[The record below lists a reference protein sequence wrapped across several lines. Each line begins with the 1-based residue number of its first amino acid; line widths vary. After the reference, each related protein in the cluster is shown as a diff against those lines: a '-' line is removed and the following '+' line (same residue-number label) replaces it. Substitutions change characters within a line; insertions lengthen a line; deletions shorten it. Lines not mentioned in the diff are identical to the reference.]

1 MPPHHPTRLASGS
14 RRFHY
19 AWITVAVASMICMI
33 ISPVRFAISMLV
45 PYLQSPQGFGWSYF
59 EISIAFALQWVAT
72 ALISPLVGWLG
83 DQYGVRRIMLL
94 GAGVFIVGMVFTGSM
109 TRLWQFYLFFG
120 ILLAVPMTIC
130 QVSLV
135 AGVAVWFRTHMGMA
149 MGIMQA
155 VQGLGT
161 VVAIPLVSVLLAHFG
176 LAWTFWGPGLVG
188 GVLLLLLIRLFY
200 NEPAQIGLRPLG
212 ASSNEPIQ
220 RLHQGSVAQIRARI
234 FLRQAQRTGAFWNLI
249 GIHFWGCVGHNSL
262 LLFLPTIAMA
272 RGLTPSVAAGVYAT
286 LNASSLLTRF
296 AVPILAD
303 SIGSKKVM
311 AYCFSLQTF
320 PILLLFFAQEAWIFF
335 LFAILFGIGVGGEVP
350 IFPVISR
357 QYYGY
362 APMSTLYG
370 WQNIGNGV
378 GMALGPA
385 LGGLIWTQTGDDIGI
400 LALSFV
406 ASLTGVLSIL
416 VLPSTSRCLLPR
428 WEEQLPPEARSGE
441 MTSSSSC
448 ADRGLAQMCF
458 EEGQRFRP

>member
-1 MPPHHPTRLASGS
+1 MSRLQRFPWGAPPEPSTRPANGS
-14 RRFHY
+14 RRLHY
-19 AWITVAVASMICMI
+19 AWVTVAVASLICMI
-33 ISPVRFAISMLV
+33 TSPVRFAISMLV

-59 EISIAFALQWVAT
+59 EISIAFGLQWLAT

-83 DQYGVRRIMLL
+83 DRFGVRRTMFL
-94 GAGVFIVGMVFTGSM
+94 GAGVFIVGMVLTGSM
-109 TRLWQFYLFFG
+109 TRLWQFYLSFG
-120 ILLAVPMTIC
+120 ILLAIPMTIC

-135 AGVAVWFRTHMGMA
+135 AGVAVWFRTHMGVA

-161 VVAIPLVSVLLAHFG
+161 VVAIPLVSVLFAHFG

-188 GVLLLLLIRLFY
+188 GVLLLLLIRLFH

-212 ASSNEPIQ
+212 ASPDEPVQ
-220 RLHQGSVAQIRARI
+220 RLHEGPVAQIRARV

-272 RGLTPSVAAGVYAT
+272 HGLAPALAAGVYAA

-296 AVPILAD
+296 AVPVVAD
-303 SIGSKKVM
+303 RIGSKKVM
-311 AYCFSLQTF
+311 ACCFSMQTF
-320 PILLLFFAQEAWIFF
+320 PILLLFFAQDAWTFF

-350 IFPVISR
+350 IFPVINR
-357 QYYGY
+357 QYYGH
-362 APMSTLYG
+362 APMGSLYG

-378 GMALGPA
+378 GMALGPV
-385 LGGLIWTQTGDDIGI
+385 LGGLIWTQTGDYTGV
-400 LALSFV
+400 LVLSFG
-406 ASLTGVLSIL
+406 ASLTGVLSVFI
-416 VLPSTSRCLLPR
+416 LPSTSCCLLPR

-441 MTSSSSC
+441 VRH
-448 ADRGLAQMCF
+448 A
-458 EEGQRFRP
+458 EN

>member
-1 MPPHHPTRLASGS
+1 MPRLQRFTRGMLLQHPMRLASGS
-14 RRFHY
+14 RRPHY
-19 AWITVAVASMICMI
+19 AWVTVAVASMISMI
-33 ISPVRFAISMLV
+33 TSPVRFAISMLV

-59 EISIAFALQWVAT
+59 EISIAFALQWLAT

-83 DQYGVRRIMLL
+83 DRYGVRRTMLL
-94 GAGVFIVGMVFTGSM
+94 GAGVFIVGMVLTGSM
-109 TRLWQFYLFFG
+109 TRLWQFYLSFG

-135 AGVAVWFRTHMGMA
+135 AGVAVWFRTHMGVA

-155 VQGLGT
+155 MQGLGT
-161 VVAIPLVSVLLAHFG
+161 VVAIPLITVLFAHFG

-188 GVLLLLLIRLFY
+188 GVLLLLLIRLFH

-212 ASSNEPIQ
+212 ASPTEPIQ
-220 RLHQGSVAQIRARI
+220 RLHEGPVAQIRAQV

-272 RGLTPSVAAGVYAT
+272 RGLTPSVAAGVYAA

-311 AYCFSLQTF
+311 ACCFSLQTF
-320 PILLLFFAQEAWIFF
+320 PILLLFFAQDAWTFV

-357 QYYGY
+357 QYYGH

-378 GMALGPA
+378 GMALGPV
-385 LGGLIWTQTGDDIGI
+385 LGGLIWTWTGDYTGV
-400 LALSFV
+400 LALSFG
-406 ASLTGVLSIL
+406 ASLAGVLSIV
-416 VLPSTSRCLLPR
+416 VLPSTSCCLLPH
-428 WEEQLPPEARSGE
+428 WEEQLPMEARSGA
-441 MTSSSSC
+441 MRS
-448 ADRGLAQMCF
+448 
-458 EEGQRFRP
+458 

>member
-1 MPPHHPTRLASGS
+1 MTHQNPTKIASSTPRL
-14 RRFHY
+14 HY
-19 AWITVAVASMICMI
+19 AWVIVAVASMICMI
-33 ISPVRFAISMLV
+33 TSPVRFAISILV

-59 EISIAFALQWVAT
+59 EISIAFALQWLVT

-83 DQYGVRRIMLL
+83 DRYGVRRTMLL
-94 GAGVFIVGMVFTGSM
+94 GAYLFIVGMVLTGSM
-109 TRLWQFYLFFG
+109 TRLWHFYLSFG
-120 ILLAVPMTIC
+120 ILLAIPLTIC

-135 AGVAVWFRTHMGMA
+135 AGVAVWFRTYMGVA

-155 VQGLGT
+155 LQGLGT
-161 VVAIPLVSVLLAHFG
+161 VVAIPLVSVLFAHFG

-188 GVLLLLLIRLFY
+188 GVLLLLLIQLFH
-200 NEPAQIGLRPLG
+200 NEPAQLGLRPLG
-212 ASSNEPIQ
+212 ASPNEPVQ
-220 RLHQGSVAQIRARI
+220 RLHEGPVAKIRAQV

-296 AVPILAD
+296 AVPIVAD
-303 SIGSKKVM
+303 RIGSKKVM
-311 AYCFSLQTF
+311 ACCFSLQTF
-320 PILLLFFAQEAWIFF
+320 PILILFFAQDAWTFF
-335 LFAILFGIGVGGEVP
+335 LFAILFGVGVGGEVP

-362 APMSTLYG
+362 APMSALYG

-385 LGGLIWTQTGDDIGI
+385 LGGLIWTQTGDYTGV
-400 LALSFV
+400 LALSFG
-406 ASLTGVLSIL
+406 ASLAGVLSIL
-416 VLPSTSRCLLPR
+416 VLPSTSCCLLPH
-428 WEEQLPPEARSGE
+428 WEEQLPLEARSGA
-441 MTSSSSC
+441 M
-448 ADRGLAQMCF
+448 
-458 EEGQRFRP
+458 RPAEK